1 MRNSE
6 KTLTR
11 QSRPLTR
18 WFNSPM
24 DRFFKNDFFD
34 LWDGERIGME
44 TLPSLNIREDKNNFL
59 VELAAPGL
67 KKDDFNINVE
77 GNVVTVSC
85 DKEPE
90 VRETKENGYMRTEY
104 DYSCFS
110 RSFTLPENA
119 DANNIHAK
127 YSEGILNLEIP
138 KKEQV
143 QKENAKKIKVE

>member
-1 MRNSE
+1 MTMRNSE

-90 VRETKENGYMRTEY
+90 VRETKENGYM
-104 DYSCFS
+104 
-110 RSFTLPENA
+110 
-119 DANNIHAK
+119 
-127 YSEGILNLEIP
+127 
-138 KKEQV
+138 
-143 QKENAKKIKVE
+143 